1 MNIRKVSAI
10 AAAMV
15 IAGAALAGDD
25 KSTAEKMQ
33 WLDTDGDG
41 RVSAAEYTAKD
52 GRTLADFA
60 QVDSDGDGF
69 ASRGELESHW
79 AQHRG
84 HKGRTED
91 ASDYMTPAYD
101 RVLPTEATDPVTT
114 PATPATDAASKRPV
128 DD

>member
-1 MNIRKVSAI
+1 MNIRKISAL

-15 IAGAALAGDD
+15 VAGVASAGDD

-52 GRTLADFA
+52 GKTQADFA

-79 AQHRG
+79 AGHAG

-91 ASDYMTPAYD
+91 EPDYMTPAG
-101 RVLPTEATDPVTT
+101 RIPPTEATDPVTT
-114 PATPATDAASKRPV
+114 PTTPATDAASKRPI

>member
-10 AAAMV
+10 AAAMAM
-15 IAGAALAGDD
+15 AGAASAGDD
-25 KSTAEKMQ
+25 KSMAEKVQM
-33 WLDTDGDG
+33 LDTDGDG
-41 RVSAAEYTAKD
+41 QVSAAEYTAKD
-52 GRTLADFA
+52 GNTMADFA
-60 QVDSDGDGF
+60 QVDQDGDGF
-69 ASRGELESHW
+69 ASRGELEAHW

-91 ASDYMTPAYD
+91 APDYMTPAYG

-114 PATPATDAASKRPV
+114 PSTPATDAASRRPI